1 MIEIWASQPAQE
13 LVLTCDRGSWIEPI
27 GDQRSKKRRD
37 TKKWLRGF
45 WLWIIKVAIKGQRE
59 WVDRS
64 WVVSVRRS
72 RVNPH
77 KIIDSDRCCP
87 PKLYGRPGLFCWLH
101 LPQYDVTKPLQFL
114 QLKKLKHGGKGYPE
128 KKKDQGKRA
137 ASHSAGVSH
146 AHSFIIDHCI
156 KRERESLFLSDHIST
171 HVTNLNGV
179 SQKASCNCML

>member
-1 MIEIWASQPAQE
+1 MIEIWASQLAQE
-13 LVLTCDRGSWIEPI
+13 LVLNCDRGSWIEPI
-27 GDQRSKKRRD
+27 GDQRSKKLRE

-45 WLWIIKVAIKGQRE
+45 WQWIIKVAIKGQRE
-59 WVDRS
+59 WGDRR

-101 LPQYDVTKPLQFL
+101 LLQYVTKPLQFL

-128 KKKDQGKRA
+128 QKGPRKESCFTFCRCF
-137 ASHSAGVSH
+137 SRPLFHLWSLYL
-146 AHSFIIDHCI
+146 
-156 KRERESLFLSDHIST
+156 ERESLSFWSH
-171 HVTNLNGV
+171 LN
-179 SQKASCNCML
+179 SCDKLEWCQSKS